1 MRLLI
6 VDGVLVVLA
15 LATVG
20 LAHVDLRG
28 WNSAV
33 ALSIAVIKALLIGL
47 YFMELRV
54 AGPLPRLVGA
64 ASVVWLGFLMVGT
77 LDDVLTRGWLPA
89 PGK

>member
-6 VDGVLVVLA
+6 VDAVLIVLVLVS
-15 LATVG
+15 VG

-28 WNSAV
+28 WNSTLALAIAAV
-33 ALSIAVIKALLIGL
+33 QALLIGL
-47 YFMELRV
+47 YFMELRL

-64 ASVVWLGFLMVGT
+64 ASVVWLGFLMIGT
-77 LDDVLTRGWLPA
+77 LDDLLTRGWLPV